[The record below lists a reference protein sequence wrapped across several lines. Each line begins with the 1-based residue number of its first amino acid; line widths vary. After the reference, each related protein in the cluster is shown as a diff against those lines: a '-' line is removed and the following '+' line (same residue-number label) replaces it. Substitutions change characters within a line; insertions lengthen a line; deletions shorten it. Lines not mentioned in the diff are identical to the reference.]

1 MSKALTTRANP
12 ILTASINAADAA
24 RYLAM
29 AARREL
35 DGGPQ
40 SWEMTQATDALTTV
54 ANALGYDLTKRP
66 TPTPVATPE
75 AA

>member
-1 MSKALTTRANP
+1 MSNRIISDSHP
-12 ILTASINAADAA
+12 IVSASINAADLA

-29 AARREL
+29 CARREL
-35 DGGPQ
+35 DGSAQ

-66 TPTPVATPE
+66 APTPVATPE